1 MFVSKLEEAKIGY
14 TYDDVLVLPGPSRVE
29 PSQVN
34 VESFLSRRIK
44 LNIPVVSSPMDT
56 VTETE
61 MAIAMARLGGIGIIH
76 RNNKREAQVEMIK
89 RVKREEALIIRELYT
104 VSPSTTIEEAMKL
117 MTEKHIAG
125 LPVVENKVLKGI
137 LTNRDVRFLKG
148 SGNKVGDV
156 MTKKVITGRDV
167 ITMEEAL
174 SIMREKKIEKL
185 PLVDDSGNL
194 VGLITAKDIMKREMY
209 PEAARDEEGKLLVGA
224 AVGPFDIERAKML
237 EKAGADV
244 IVVDS
249 AHGHNLNLIDSVRRM
264 RKEIDIELIAG
275 NIATAKAAEDLIA
288 AEVDGLRTGIG
299 PGSICTTRI
308 VAGIGVPQLTAI
320 TETAEVAEAHGIPVI
335 ADGGIRYSGDVVKA
349 LAAGAST
356 VMLGSLLAGTD
367 EAPGTEINISGR
379 RYKTYRGMGS
389 LGAITS
395 SENDR
400 YGKIGAN
407 KFVPEGV
414 EGAVPYKGKVADTM
428 FQIIGGLK
436 SGMGYTGSPS
446 IEELRKNT
454 KFIVLTQAGIVESHP
469 HNVILMS
476 EPPNYTNRSF

>member
-1 MFVSKLEEAKIGY
+1 MFVSKLETAKIGY

-29 PSQVN
+29 PSQVK
-34 VESFLSRRIK
+34 VESMLSRHIK

-56 VTETE
+56 VTETD

-76 RNNKREAQVEMIK
+76 RNNKREIQAEMIK
-89 RVKREEALIIRELYT
+89 KVKREESLIIRDLYT
-104 VSPSTTIEEAMKL
+104 VTPDTTVGEAIKL
-117 MTEKHIAG
+117 MNEKHIAG
-125 LPVVENKVLKGI
+125 LPVVENSILKGI
-137 LTNRDVRFLKG
+137 LTNRDVRFLRDF
-148 SGNKVGDV
+148 NKRVGDV
-156 MTKKVITGRDV
+156 MTKKVITGHDK
-167 ITMEEAL
+167 ISMEEAL

-185 PLVDDSGNL
+185 PLVDSGGNL
-194 VGLITAKDIMKREMY
+194 VGLITAKDIMKRETY
-209 PEAARDEEGKLLVGA
+209 PDAARDEEGRLLVGA

-237 EKAGADV
+237 EQAGADV

-249 AHGHNLNLIDSVRRM
+249 AHGHNLNLIESVKKM
-264 RKEIDIELIAG
+264 RKEINVELIAG

-288 AEVDGLRTGIG
+288 ADVDGIRVGIG

-320 TETAEVAEAHGIPVI
+320 TETAEVAESYGVPII
-335 ADGGIRYSGDVVKA
+335 ADGGIRYSGDIVKA

-367 EAPGTEINISGR
+367 EAPGAEINISGR

-389 LGAITS
+389 LGAIMS

-428 FQIIGGLK
+428 FQLIGGLK
-436 SGMGYTGSPS
+436 SGMGYTGSPD
-446 IEELRKNT
+446 IDTLRKNT
-454 KFIVLTQAGIVESHP
+454 KFVILTQSGIVESHP
-469 HNVILMS
+469 HNVILLS